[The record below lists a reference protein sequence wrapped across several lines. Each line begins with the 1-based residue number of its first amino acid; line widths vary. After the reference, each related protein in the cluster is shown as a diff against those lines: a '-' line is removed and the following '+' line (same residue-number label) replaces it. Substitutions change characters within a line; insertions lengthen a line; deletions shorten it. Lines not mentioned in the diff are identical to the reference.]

1 MNYKLSNI
9 FLFVYRYIEFSEDI
23 EEVDVNDTEGMSE
36 FDKKYNKLTR
46 VLRET
51 IHDYSLV
58 GIRKL
63 DISEEETILDLLAE
77 ADMCLNVL
85 FYSFKRLSFIS
96 FELI

>member
-1 MNYKLSNI
+1 MKGRESMCGYLNFSCFYH
-9 FLFVYRYIEFSEDI
+9 RYIEFSEDI

-63 DISEEETILDLLAE
+63 DISEEETILDLLGE

-85 FYSFKRLSFIS
+85 Q
-96 FELI
+96 

>member
-1 MNYKLSNI
+1 
-9 FLFVYRYIEFSEDI
+9 
-23 EEVDVNDTEGMSE
+23 MSG

-63 DISEEETILDLLAE
+63 DISDGETILDLLGE
-77 ADMCLNVL
+77 ADMCLNALNQLSIFYQTIVVVIAVVL
-85 FYSFKRLSFIS
+85 
-96 FELI
+96 